1 MIYIDVITSVKIIQV
16 LRISISVI
24 FSVEILQVAMIS
36 TLGMEISAELI
47 ISLVLISM
55 YLILNMNDPAQV
67 KQVAWYIFLK
77 NSTPDQECSCKWKFS
92 RMVCIFQVKIEQ
104 QVL

>member
-47 ISLVLISM
+47 ISTGADFHVL
-55 YLILNMNDPAQV
+55 NTEHE
-67 KQVAWYIFLK
+67 W
-77 NSTPDQECSCKWKFS
+77 SCTS
-92 RMVCIFQVKIEQ
+92 
-104 QVL
+104 